1 MSLASTTPSP
11 GVMLPSATAAV
22 IAPIAPAISAAR
34 VPYPPVPPVLSGRDQ
49 ASPTRLDLGVEHHP
63 AAFVARFVDP
73 RGRPAGLP
81 DRPFSTGRPRTRL
94 LFFAVFCS
102 DNSGMDI
109 SFRQR
114 SPLIEK
120 KQYVHRFLNRNT
132 PRRRSRSTVTPYA
145 FMLLAHYI
153 YFSNEII
160 SIGRTGTVDGVGRR
174 TNSKA
179 TVRRWRRRARGQFA
193 VAWYPKF
200 S

>member
-34 VPYPPVPPVLSGRDQ
+34 VPHPLFPRFYHVEIRHRQL
-49 ASPTRLDLGVEHHP
+49 ASTSRSSITP

-109 SFRQR
+109 SFRRR

-120 KQYVHRFLNRNT
+120 KGNT
-132 PRRRSRSTVTPYA
+132 YTGFSTEIPLGGALVLPLTPYA
-145 FMLLAHYI
+145 FITLYLL
-153 YFSNEII
+153 
-160 SIGRTGTVDGVGRR
+160 
-174 TNSKA
+174 
-179 TVRRWRRRARGQFA
+179 
-193 VAWYPKF
+193 
-200 S
+200 